1 MNERDDR
8 HRALEFLVATL
19 LAIFFIW
26 IFVKI
31 IFL

>member
-1 MNERDDR
+1 MNERQER
-8 HRALEFLVATL
+8 KRALEFLVVTL
-19 LAIFFIW
+19 FAIFFIW

>member
-1 MNERDDR
+1 MTERDDR
-8 HRALEFLVATL
+8 HTALEFLVLSL